1 MRKSEGQSNESREG
15 GISLWRVDRFL
26 RGELPESEAVLV
38 RDEIENSSE
47 LKEYVR
53 KYGEERS
60 SLTLDR
66 ILSGLPAKAAPA
78 EGGPFRALGEIFS
91 LLFRFPVP
99 VAALAM
105 LMIGAG
111 LWSLRMEPAP
121 ASLHQA
127 KGSGKP
133 QVRMLI
139 RGQELGPAE
148 SVDAGPGDTLA
159 LSYLSPVPLHAQIW
173 YREED
178 REPMPMS
185 RDLEWPATT
194 SWRKSP
200 HQVVLEG
207 EWSRQAV
214 WVVLSRSP
222 LEKSQV
228 EAALGGNPPPGVQA
242 EVFRIV
248 RPR

>member
-1 MRKSEGQSNESREG
+1 MRSSEEDFSESRQG
-15 GISLWRVDRFL
+15 GISLWRIDRFL
-26 RGELPESEAVLV
+26 RGELSEPEAALV

-47 LKEYVR
+47 LKDYVR
-53 KYGEERS
+53 KFGEERS
-60 SLTLDR
+60 SLSLDR
-66 ILSGLPAKAAPA
+66 ILSGIPAKAVPA
-78 EGGPFRALGEIFS
+78 EGGPFRALGHILS
-91 LLFRFPVP
+91 QLFRFPLP

-105 LMIGAG
+105 LMIGVG
-111 LWSLRMEPAP
+111 LWSFRMEPAP
-121 ASLHQA
+121 AALHQA
-127 KGSGKP
+127 KGSEKP

-139 RGQELGPAE
+139 RGQELRSAE
-148 SVDAGPGDTLA
+148 SVEAGPGDTLA
-159 LSYLSPVPLHAQIW
+159 LSYLSPFPVHAQIW

-178 REPMPMS
+178 REAMPMS

-194 SWRKSP
+194 SWRQSP

-207 EWSRQAV
+207 EWSRQVV

-222 LEKSQV
+222 LDESQV

>member
-1 MRKSEGQSNESREG
+1 MRSSEGKFSGSCEG
-15 GISLWRVDRFL
+15 GISLWRIDRFL
-26 RGELPESEAVLV
+26 RGELPESEAALV
-38 RDEIENSSE
+38 RDEIEKSSE

-53 KYGEERS
+53 KQGEERS

-66 ILSGLPAKAAPA
+66 ILSGLSSKAVPAV
-78 EGGPFRALGEIFS
+78 GGPFRALATFFS

-99 VAALAM
+99 VAAFAM

-111 LWSLRMEPAP
+111 LWSIRMEPAP

-127 KGSGKP
+127 KGSEKP

-139 RGQELGPAE
+139 RGQELRPSE
-148 SVDAGPGDTLA
+148 SVDAGPGDTLS
-159 LSYLSPVPLHAQIW
+159 LSYLSPFPVHAQIW
-173 YREED
+173 YQEDD
-178 REPMPMS
+178 RETMPMS
-185 RDLEWPATT
+185 HDLEWPATT

-214 WVVLSRSP
+214 WVVVSRSP
-222 LEKSQV
+222 LGKPQI
-228 EAALGGNPPPGVQA
+228 EAALGGNPPPGAQA